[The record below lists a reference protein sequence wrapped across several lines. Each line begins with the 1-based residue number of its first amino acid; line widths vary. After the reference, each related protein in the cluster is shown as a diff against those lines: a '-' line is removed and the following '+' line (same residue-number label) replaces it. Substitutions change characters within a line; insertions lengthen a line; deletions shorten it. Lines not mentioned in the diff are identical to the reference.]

1 MSSSSSDRVYQHPLG
16 EIQAFDFNQEV
27 TRVFPDMIQRSVP
40 GYQATLSAAQTLAH
54 RFARPYT
61 HLYDLGCS
69 RGAGLLA
76 MSRDLSP
83 DIPYTLIGI
92 DQSPHMLKACQKD
105 LAAFQDQ
112 PHHFDLRCEDLRTSS
127 IENASMVLLNFTLQF
142 IPIEDRLPLLTRI
155 RKGMVS
161 GGVLLL
167 SEKIQLEDPRL
178 NQLCFELHHDFKRSQ
193 GYSDLEIAQKRDA
206 LEGVLIPESIQTH
219 RTRLEHAGFQCSE
232 VWYQVFNFCSLVA
245 LCP

>member
-1 MSSSSSDRVYQHPLG
+1 MSSTSSDRVYQSPLG
-16 EIQAFDFNQEV
+16 EIQAFEFNQEV

-54 RFARPYT
+54 RFARPST
-61 HLYDLGCS
+61 NLYDLGCS

-76 MSRDLSP
+76 MSRELESQT
-83 DIPYTLIGI
+83 PYTLIGI
-92 DQSPHMLKACQKD
+92 DQSPHMLKACQND
-105 LAAFQDQ
+105 LAPFQGQ
-112 PHHFDLRCEDLRTSS
+112 PHSFDLRCEDLRDSV
-127 IENASMVLLNFTLQF
+127 IENASMALLNFTLQF
-142 IPIEDRLPLLTRI
+142 IPVEDRLPLLIKI
-155 RKGMVS
+155 RQGMTS

-167 SEKIQLEDPRL
+167 SEKIQLEDRRL
-178 NQLCFELHHDFKRSQ
+178 DQLCFELHHDFKRSQ

-219 RTRLEHAGFQCSE
+219 RNRLEQAGFECSE
-232 VWYQVFNFCSLVA
+232 VWYQVFNFCSIVA